1 MEIDNFV
8 NFDNFI
14 LYEKDKNAAPMAA
27 FKASIKIKHIGRGK
41 DERKNQIR
49 RQ

>member
-14 LYEKDKNAAPMAA
+14 LYEKDNAAPMAA

>member
-1 MEIDNFV
+1 MEIDHFV

-27 FKASIKIKHIGRGK
+27 FKAIIKIKHISRGK
-41 DERKNQIR
+41 DKRNNQIR